1 MIKERKV
8 IVMTNTRIIS
18 EYEQQALDF
27 LEKVNATMKITYIE
41 TCKNNMWGDDRLWRR
56 HRVTITRN
64 HKRWTFSFY
73 DSIVRKE
80 SPTPYDVL
88 ACIEKYDPGVNIEDF
103 ACEYGYDYEPWE
115 DEQEARRIERIY
127 NACLKEYENCCR
139 IFGDALDELREIN

>member
-1 MIKERKV
+1 
-8 IVMTNTRIIS
+8 MTNTHIIS

-41 TCKNNMWGDDRLWRR
+41 TCKNNMWNDGRLWRR
-56 HRVTITRN
+56 HMVTITRN

-73 DSIVRKE
+73 NSIANKE

-88 ACIEKYDPGVNIEDF
+88 ACITKYDPGNIEDF
-103 ACEYGYDYEPWE
+103 AWEYGYDHEPLK
-115 DEQEARRIERIY
+115 RIAQIY

-139 IFGDALDELREIN
+139 IFGDVLDELREIW